1 MTRADPELNGA
12 TRANATISAL
22 GDGSKASGGGIDRG
36 LRGLRDSAIAVEL
49 AVFGISGAVTVA
61 RIAVRYRE
69 LVKQDRAIVAAIA
82 EAQAAN
88 DTSAEPPANED
99 GTAPRRVLSG
109 SHGRQGRAEAQM
121 KG

>member
-1 MTRADPELNGA
+1 M
-12 TRANATISAL
+12 
-22 GDGSKASGGGIDRG
+22 
-36 LRGLRDSAIAVEL
+36 
-49 AVFGISGAVTVA
+49 FGISGAVTVA

-99 GTAPRRVLSG
+99 GTAP
-109 SHGRQGRAEAQM
+109 AAC
-121 KG
+121 